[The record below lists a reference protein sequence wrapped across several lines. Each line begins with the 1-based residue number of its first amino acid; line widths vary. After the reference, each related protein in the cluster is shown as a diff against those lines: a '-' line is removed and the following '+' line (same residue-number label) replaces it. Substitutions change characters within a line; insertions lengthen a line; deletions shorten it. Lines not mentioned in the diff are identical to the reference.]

1 MKGQEEETRNTASLL
16 QFRLVCTKDESH
28 NSTENHDC
36 SSASS
41 LYTHTHTCMLSIRQA
56 LCTAMPC
63 CTDIVPGRIHWPTCV
78 EKVSSLH
85 GRWQPPFISSTDSV
99 SFRTLSPHMISHW
112 CSYFVS
118 QNENL
123 RTVITASRLSSC
135 RRSTVPSSVS
145 IQEDLRTKGVLL
157 TLHFFFCIT
166 QLFTWQINMTSLPS
180 LPKHQPGTASRVVWV
195 TNLGSAECLQTS
207 TRHTE

>member
-28 NSTENHDC
+28 NFTENHDC
-36 SSASS
+36 GSASS

-56 LCTAMPC
+56 LCTTMPC
-63 CTDIVPGRIHWPTCV
+63 CIDIVPGRIHWPTCV
-78 EKVSSLH
+78 EKVSSLP
-85 GRWQPPFISSTDSV
+85 GWWQPPFISSTDSV

-118 QNENL
+118 QNKNL

-157 TLHFFFCIT
+157 TLHF
-166 QLFTWQINMTSLPS
+166 LFLHYTTIYMTN
-180 LPKHQPGTASRVVWV
+180 KHDATATTTKTPTRNCFQGCVGDKPWLCGVF
-195 TNLGSAECLQTS
+195 TN
-207 TRHTE
+207 